1 MPEIRSEN
9 GRFFMEDQ
17 GQTVAEIT
25 FSSLGDNVISID
37 HTFVS
42 PQLRGKGIAEQL
54 IRKVIEYAREENLKI
69 NPTCSYAG
77 YHFDKFPED
86 RDLLN

>member
-1 MPEIRSEN
+1 MLDIQSEN

-17 GQTVAEIT
+17 GKAVAEVT
-25 FSSLGDNVISID
+25 FTSLGDNVISID

-42 PQLRGKGIAEQL
+42 PSLRGKGIAEQL
-54 IRKVIEYAREENLKI
+54 LRKVIDYARAEKLKI
-69 NPTCSYAG
+69 IPSCSYAG

-86 RDLLN
+86 RDVLK